1 MPSQGVGGLEGEPER
16 QLPATGTGVGFRAVD
31 LPAVFELLA
40 RIGRAA
46 VATLGADC
54 EVVVHDLRHPEHS
67 VVAISGNLTGRQVG
81 APIPDPQLLPGEV
94 DNYTDD
100 DLRHTATTLA
110 GRELLASTA
119 WVRDTRGHIVGAI
132 CINVDRSG
140 LVQARDLI
148 DAHLGSDEP
157 NARLITSF
165 ASDVAEFTQAAVA
178 SLIGRGPRRR
188 LNRVERVGLLRRL
201 DCDGIFALRGAA
213 DAIATE
219 LGISRSS
226 IYTDL
231 RAARKLGPDVVPGVA
246 KLIASR
252 PETARRD
259 SREPRRLL
267 IAPDKE
273 ARASRHLTPLSE
285 GGRARGTAA
294 KNSRRAA
301 RAARPK
307 TG

>member
-1 MPSQGVGGLEGEPER
+1 MPSRGVGGLEGELDHR
-16 QLPATGTGVGFRAVD
+16 QTAGGAGVGFRAVD

-94 DNYTDD
+94 DKFTDD

-119 WVRDTRGHIVGAI
+119 WVRDTGGHIVGAI

-188 LNRVERVGLLRRL
+188 LNRVERVGLLQRL
-201 DCDGIFALRGAA
+201 DADGIFALRGAA

-231 RAARKLGPDVVPGVA
+231 RAARKLGPDVVPG
-246 KLIASR
+246 IARLDSSR
-252 PETARRD
+252 SQTARRE
-259 SREPRRLL
+259 SHEPRRLL
-267 IAPDKE
+267 SAADKGV
-273 ARASRHLTPLSE
+273 RASSHRTSDSE
-285 GGRARGTAA
+285 GGREQAAAR
-294 KNSRRAA
+294 KNSRSAPQV
-301 RAARPK
+301 ARPK
-307 TG
+307 AG